1 MASLLSEE
9 IPITNTSSTGDRGGY
24 DVEFF
29 ENEPD
34 DVTCSICLMV
44 LREPMQAEEC
54 GHRFCRTCVEEL
66 RKRY

>member
-1 MASLLSEE
+1 MASSLGEE
-9 IPITNTSSTGDRGGY
+9 ISIIKISLKSDRGGY